1 MRDTF
6 LWRLCQKECARIDCD
21 TKYEWISDVKQL
33 FESWNRFLKEDKG
46 PSRDEQLQAFLED
59 DPSVMDNWSRAIE
72 TDDGRYSAYVQSS
85 LEDWVIPPVPDPGK
99 EEVVE
104 QLRAFIGR
112 KVRELIDKAQQEG
125 MTPEESMR
133 ELYTEIIYTKGLLRK
148 HGSEGGVDA
157 Y

>member
-1 MRDTF
+1 VN
-6 LWRLCQKECARIDCD
+6 K
-21 TKYEWISDVKQL
+21 L
-33 FESWNRFLKEDKG
+33 FENWNRFLKEDKG

-85 LEDWVIPPVPDPGK
+85 LEDWFIPPVPDPEK
-99 EEVVE
+99 AETVKQMYVYIE
-104 QLRAFIGR
+104 Q
-112 KVRELIDKAQQEG
+112 KMRELIDKARQEG
-125 MTPEESMR
+125 MTPEESMK

>member
-1 MRDTF
+1 M
-6 LWRLCQKECARIDCD
+6 
-21 TKYEWISDVKQL
+21 KQL

-59 DPSVMDNWSRAIE
+59 DPSVMDYWTMAIE
-72 TDDGRYSAYVQSS
+72 ADDGHYSAYVQSS

-99 EEVVE
+99 EEAVE

-133 ELYTEIIYTKGLLRK
+133 ELYTEITYTKGLLRK

>member
-1 MRDTF
+1 M
-6 LWRLCQKECARIDCD
+6 
-21 TKYEWISDVKQL
+21 KQL

-59 DPSVMDNWSRAIE
+59 DPSVMDNWARAIE
-72 TDDGRYSAYVQSS
+72 TDDAEYSEYVRSS
-85 LEDWVIPPVPDPGK
+85 LEDWFIPPVPDPEK
-99 EEVVE
+99 AETVTQMYVYIE
-104 QLRAFIGR
+104 Q
-112 KVRELIDKAQQEG
+112 KMHELIDKARQKG

-148 HGSEGGVDA
+148 HGSEDGVDA

>member
-1 MRDTF
+1 M
-6 LWRLCQKECARIDCD
+6 
-21 TKYEWISDVKQL
+21 KQL
-33 FESWNRFLKEDKG
+33 FESWNRFLKEGKG

-59 DPSVMDNWSRAIE
+59 DPSVMDNWAMAIE
-72 TDDGRYSAYVQSS
+72 ADDGHYSAYVQSS

-99 EEVVE
+99 EEAVE

-112 KVRELIDKAQQEG
+112 KVRELLHKAQQEE

-133 ELYTEIIYTKGLLRK
+133 ELYTEITYTKGLLRK

>member
-1 MRDTF
+1 M
-6 LWRLCQKECARIDCD
+6 
-21 TKYEWISDVKQL
+21 KQL
-33 FESWNRFLKEDKG
+33 FESWNRFLKEGKG

-59 DPSVMDNWSRAIE
+59 DPSVMDNWAMAIE
-72 TDDGRYSAYVQSS
+72 ADDGHYSAYVQSS

-99 EEVVE
+99 EEAVE

-133 ELYTEIIYTKGLLRK
+133 ELYTEITYTKGLLRK
-148 HGSEGGVDA
+148 HGKYGGVDA

>member
-1 MRDTF
+1 M
-6 LWRLCQKECARIDCD
+6 K
-21 TKYEWISDVKQL
+21 KL
-33 FESWNRFLKEDKG
+33 FESWNRFLKEGKG

-59 DPSVMDNWSRAIE
+59 DPSVMNYWTRAIE
-72 TDDGRYSAYVQSS
+72 ADDGSYSAYVQSS

-99 EEVVE
+99 EEAVE

-133 ELYTEIIYTKGLLRK
+133 ELYTEITYTKGLLRK

>member
-1 MRDTF
+1 M
-6 LWRLCQKECARIDCD
+6 K
-21 TKYEWISDVKQL
+21 KL

-59 DPSVMDNWSRAIE
+59 DPSVMDNWARAIE
-72 TDDGRYSAYVQSS
+72 ADDGSYSAYVQSS
-85 LEDWVIPPVPDPGK
+85 LEDWFIPPAPDPGK
-99 EEVVE
+99 EETVKQMRV
-104 QLRAFIGR
+104 FIGR
-112 KVRELIDKAQQEG
+112 KMRELIDKAQQEG

>member
-1 MRDTF
+1 M
-6 LWRLCQKECARIDCD
+6 
-21 TKYEWISDVKQL
+21 KQL
-33 FESWNRFLKEDKG
+33 FESWSRFLKEDKG

-59 DPSVMDNWSRAIE
+59 DPSVMDNWAMAIE
-72 TDDGRYSAYVQSS
+72 ADDGNYSAYVQSS
-85 LEDWVIPPVPDPGK
+85 LEDWFIPPVPDPEK
-99 EEVVE
+99 EETAK
-104 QLRAFIGR
+104 QMRAFIGR
-112 KVRELIDKAQQEG
+112 KMRELIDKAQQEG